1 MESRKIIEVDDLNR
15 YLSNPDTYYVKYNV
29 EHREYFMQK
38 YIHQLKIVNTPDIV
52 EYDEINK
59 VMVMMKVGKNNLS
72 HNYGEDANDIPFD
85 LFDSVVKI
93 VRTLVLYGIEYPDL
107 TGYNFVEDVDT
118 YGKIWII
125 DFEHATLTRPNDI
138 TNIHIK
144 NICNGTRI
152 WNPDFR

>member
-1 MESRKIIEVDDLNR
+1 MESCKIIEVDDLNR

-85 LFDSVVKI
+85 LFNSVVKI

-125 DFEHATLTRPNDI
+125 DFEHATLTRPKDI